1 MAEPDIDRHF
11 RRPLPWRLLRA
22 RARLF
27 LCVAAGVIIGLLLP
41 ASWRDV
47 TRALIAWNGF
57 VILYFLASA
66 RQMARATPASMRRH
80 AQLQDE
86 GRFLILVFTIAAA
99 CASIG
104 AIVAELGPVERHEAG
119 AKAAHIGLAALTVF
133 CSWLFLHLSFA
144 LHYAHEFYF
153 ERAVDP
159 DRPPELRGGLVFP
172 GTEQPT
178 YVDFLY
184 FAYVIGVA
192 CQTADVATSSGR
204 MRAVALVQGVL
215 AFFFNTAIL
224 ALTVNIAAGFV

>member
-1 MAEPDIDRHF
+1 MAEPDLDLHF
-11 RRPLPWRLLRA
+11 RRPLLWRLLRA

-41 ASWRDV
+41 QSWRDV
-47 TRALIAWNGF
+47 TRALIAWNAF
-57 VILYFLASA
+57 VLLYFLVSA
-66 RQMARATPASMRRH
+66 RQMARATPASMRLH

-86 GRFLILVFTIAAA
+86 GRLLILVFTIAAA

-133 CSWLFLHLSFA
+133 GSWLFLHLSFA

-192 CQTADVATSSGR
+192 CQTADVATSSAT